1 MQSHILIQRVEII
14 LVMGILFFVYLPGL
28 GEVEFHPDE
37 SQWISASHIFE
48 SYVRMEFNSEA
59 WDQYYLNLH
68 QPPVACYVIGVGRF
82 VGGYRRPDLN
92 PPWNFER
99 GRQFN
104 ERAGAVPSAGL
115 LWWSRL
121 PMAILGILSIGLGF
135 LILRKSS
142 IIAAYA
148 WLSLVIFNPYFSLHL
163 RRAMGDSSLIFLT
176 MLTLYLVTQALASA
190 KEVGTNQK
198 WNITIWLLLAGIT
211 SGLAGETKLN
221 GIATLGTNLVIAII
235 LGFLLNEQLKEKV
248 TAIFW
253 NGLSTSAMFLF
264 AFLAIN
270 PFLWPAPLARTVQL
284 FTDRVQGVSWQTTTY
299 SGSYMDIGQRIRI
312 IPTRVFQ
319 DYASLPIPTI
329 FNFILVVLGIW
340 ITFMSLQDLL
350 ARRDFKPGYVAFLI
364 MAFFAATPIWLSPLD
379 WDRYYIYPVL
389 FATAFTA
396 IAIDWIIYIGLRVGT
411 KFSRS
416 HLNKFQPFNIR

>member
-1 MQSHILIQRVEII
+1 MQSHILIRRVEFI
-14 LVMGILFFVYLPGL
+14 LATVILFFVYLPGL
-28 GEVEFHPDE
+28 GDIEFHPDE

-68 QPPVACYVIGVGRF
+68 QPPVACYIIGIGRF
-82 VGGYRRPDLN
+82 IGGYRRPDLN

-99 GRQFN
+99 GNKFN
-104 ERAGAVPSAGL
+104 ERMGAVPSDGL

-121 PMAILGILSIGLGF
+121 PMAILGILSIMLGF
-135 LILRKSS
+135 SILRKSS
-142 IIAAYA
+142 TIAAYA
-148 WLSLVIFNPYFSLHL
+148 WLGLVIFNPYFSLHL
-163 RRAMGDSSLIFLT
+163 RRAMGESSLIFLT
-176 MLTLYLVTQALASA
+176 MLTLYLVTQALALA
-190 KEVGTNQK
+190 KENGANPNQK
-198 WNITIWLLLAGIT
+198 WNITLWLLLAGIT

-221 GIATLGTNLVIAII
+221 GIAILGTNLVIAII
-235 LGFLLNEQLKEKV
+235 LGFLLNEQFKEKI
-248 TAIFW
+248 TAAFW

-270 PFLWPAPLARTVQL
+270 PFLWSAPFARSMQL

-312 IPTRVFQ
+312 IPTRVFH
-319 DYASLPIPTI
+319 DYASLPLPAL
-329 FNFILVVLGIW
+329 FNFILVVLGIG
-340 ITFMSLQDLL
+340 ITFMSLRGLL
-350 ARRDFKPGYVAFLI
+350 NRQDFKPVYVAFLI

-389 FATAFTA
+389 FAAAFTA
-396 IAIDWIIYIGLRVGT
+396 IAIDWIIRTSLRVG
-411 KFSRS
+411 KRFFSRS
-416 HLNKFQPFNIR
+416 SG

>member
-14 LVMGILFFVYLPGL
+14 LATAILSFVYLPGL
-28 GEVEFHPDE
+28 GDIEFHPDE
-37 SQWISASHIFE
+37 SQWIATSHIFE

-59 WDQYYLNLH
+59 WDQYYLNVH
-68 QPPVACYVIGVGRF
+68 QPPVACYVIGIGRF
-82 VGGYRRPDLN
+82 IGGYRRPDLN

-99 GRQFN
+99 GRKFN
-104 ERAGAVPSAGL
+104 ERVGAVPSDGL

-121 PMAILGILSIGLGF
+121 PMAILGILSIMLGF

-142 IIAAYA
+142 TVAAYT
-148 WLSLVIFNPYFSLHL
+148 WLGLIIFNPYFSLHL
-163 RRAMGDSSLIFLT
+163 RRAMGESSLIFFT
-176 MLTLYLVTQALASA
+176 MLTLYLVTQALALA
-190 KEVGTNQK
+190 RENGANQK
-198 WNITIWLLLAGIT
+198 RNITLWLLLAGIA

-221 GIATLGTNLVIAII
+221 GIAILGTNLMIAII
-235 LGFLLNEQLKEKV
+235 LGFLLNEQFKEKI
-248 TAIFW
+248 TAAFW

-270 PFLWPAPLARTVQL
+270 PFLWPAPFARSVQL

-299 SGSYMDIGQRIRI
+299 SGSYMDIGQRIPI
-312 IPTRVFQ
+312 ILTRVFH
-319 DYASLPIPTI
+319 DYASLPIPAM
-329 FNFILVVLGIW
+329 FNFILVALGMW
-340 ITFMSLQDLL
+340 ITFMSLRSLL
-350 ARRDFKPGYVAFLI
+350 ARQDFKPGYVTFLI

-396 IAIDWIIYIGLRVGT
+396 IAIDRVIHTSLRVGK
-411 KFSRS
+411 KFFARS
-416 HLNKFQPFNIR
+416 SG